1 MKRTLSLLLAVL
13 LLCSLAPAAFA
24 VDETSQNKDY
34 VAFYLTRYEVKSG
47 DTLYSICST
56 RGIEYASYLSIIKNV
71 NGIANENNLIA
82 GRSYW
87 LPAKTVGSATDYY
100 TVYKHILVSGDTISA
115 LCSTYGISLSNN
127 EALLKAVN
135 NVTSLTNFMV
145 GTSIF
150 IPVSTSATGDA
161 PANPG
166 TPVTPTT
173 PPTASPAP
181 TPAPGGSGNAD
192 QNKDYAAFYLTPY
205 EVKSGDTLSSICSA
219 RGINMGDY
227 LSIIQNV
234 NKLASYNYLIAGR
247 S

>member
-127 EALLKAVN
+127 
-135 NVTSLTNFMV
+135 
-145 GTSIF
+145 
-150 IPVSTSATGDA
+150 
-161 PANPG
+161 
-166 TPVTPTT
+166 
-173 PPTASPAP
+173 
-181 TPAPGGSGNAD
+181 
-192 QNKDYAAFYLTPY
+192 
-205 EVKSGDTLSSICSA
+205 
-219 RGINMGDY
+219 
-227 LSIIQNV
+227 
-234 NKLASYNYLIAGR
+234 
-247 S
+247 

>member
-150 IPVSTSATGDA
+150 IPVSTSAASSRSPKPSLPTLPRKPTLCPILAKKESTLQGAPPGFASSTGLPCLLIPFCVRSMSSSPIA
-161 PANPG
+161 
-166 TPVTPTT
+166 VT
-173 PPTASPAP
+173 S
-181 TPAPGGSGNAD
+181 
-192 QNKDYAAFYLTPY
+192 
-205 EVKSGDTLSSICSA
+205 
-219 RGINMGDY
+219 
-227 LSIIQNV
+227 
-234 NKLASYNYLIAGR
+234 
-247 S
+247 